1 MAKKIIT
8 CLAGRQENWKKY
20 TTLALAIL
28 LFVVFAPAI
37 ALAHQPRITESRET
51 YVPEPEISKA
61 YYGKLMGEPD
71 TYIIESATPFDLYV
85 NVLVPD
91 IAGQKKDVSATVIK
105 DGETDTPLAV
115 LGGAD
120 ARWEKFYEPFGVS
133 TYWRGPEYKARAEAG
148 RYEVRVWSSNN
159 YSKYSLAI
167 GEGEFFDTAEI
178 WNALRLVPKI
188 KSDFFEESPI
198 SFIKS
203 PFGYGLIIL
212 MYILAGI
219 VLIVYRAIMR
229 RVAKNTPRGSAKN
242 IGTGDRLL
250 RVGIGIALLVWA
262 ITTSWNPLLIFFS
275 GFLFFEALF
284 SWCGLYAALGKN
296 TCPLK

>member
-1 MAKKIIT
+1 MIH
-8 CLAGRQENWKKY
+8 QKY
-20 TTLALAIL
+20 TKISLAIL
-28 LFVVFAPAI
+28 SLVVIAPAI

-133 TYWRGPEYKARAEAG
+133 TYWRGPEYKARAESG
-148 RYEVRVWSSNN
+148 RYEIRVWSRNN
-159 YSKYSLAI
+159 DSKYSLAI
-167 GEGEFFDTAEI
+167 GEGEFFDAGEI

-188 KSDFFEESPI
+188 KSDFFEESPA

-203 PFGYGLIIL
+203 PFGYGLIIIL
-212 MYILAGI
+212 YILAGI
-219 VLIVYRAIMR
+219 ALLTFRAVMR
-229 RVAKNTPRGSAKN
+229 RVGKGAPRGGRKN
-242 IGTGDRLL
+242 IGTRDRLA
-250 RVGIGIALLVWA
+250 RVGIGIALLLWA
-262 ITTSWNPLLIFFS
+262 ITTSWNPLIIFFS
-275 GFLFFEALF
+275 GFALFEALF

-296 TCPLK
+296 TCSHFN

>member
-1 MAKKIIT
+1 MIH
-8 CLAGRQENWKKY
+8 QKY
-20 TTLALAIL
+20 TKISLAIL
-28 LFVVFAPAI
+28 SLVVIVPAI
-37 ALAHQPRITESRET
+37 ALAHQPRLTESRET

-91 IAGQKKDVSATVIK
+91 IAGQKKDVSAAVIK
-105 DGETDTPLAV
+105 NGETDTPLAV
-115 LGGAD
+115 IGGVNAN
-120 ARWEKFYEPFGVS
+120 WEKFYEPFGVS
-133 TYWRGPEYKARAEAG
+133 TYWRGPEYKTRAEAG
-148 RYEVRVWSSNN
+148 RYEVHVWSSNN
-159 YSKYSLAI
+159 DSKYSLAI
-167 GEGEFFDTAEI
+167 GEGEFFNNKEI

-188 KSDFFEESPI
+188 KSEFFEESPA

-212 MYILAGI
+212 MYVLALI
-219 VLIVYRAIMR
+219 VLVIYRAIMK

-242 IGTGDRLL
+242 IGKSDRLL
-250 RVGIGIALLVWA
+250 RVAIGIALLLWA
-262 ITTSWNPLLIFFS
+262 ITTSWNPLIIFFS
-275 GFLFFEALF
+275 GFALFEALF

-296 TCPLK
+296 TCPL

>member
-1 MAKKIIT
+1 MKSTQYKT
-8 CLAGRQENWKKY
+8 LSLAV
-20 TTLALAIL
+20 LSFLVL
-28 LFVVFAPAI
+28 LPAI

-91 IAGQKKDVSATVIK
+91 IPGITEQKKDVSAAVIK

-115 LGGAD
+115 IGGVNAN
-120 ARWEKFYEPFGVS
+120 WEKFYEPFGVS
-133 TYWRGPEYKARAEAG
+133 TYWRGPEYKTRAEAG

-159 YSKYSLAI
+159 DSKYSFAI
-167 GEGEFFDTAEI
+167 GEGEFFDSKEI

-188 KSDFFEESPI
+188 KSRFFEESPA

-212 MYILAGI
+212 MYIFAGI
-219 VLIVYRAIMR
+219 ALLILRTVMR
-229 RVAKNTPRGSAKN
+229 LVRKDALHGGRKN
-242 IGTGDRLL
+242 IGTGDRLFRL
-250 RVGIGIALLVWA
+250 GIGIALLLWA
-262 ITTSWNPLLIFFS
+262 ITTSWNPLLIFLS
-275 GFLFFEALF
+275 GFALFEALF
-284 SWCGLYAALGKN
+284 SWCGLYATLGKN
-296 TCPLK
+296 TCPVR